1 MRDNN
6 RVAFHTLGCK
16 LNFSESSSLALQ
28 FEKEGFERCSDR
40 DSADIHIINTCS
52 VTDNSDKKCRNIIRK
67 LAKRDPES
75 LIIVTGCYAQLKAE
89 EIAAIEGVDLVIGN
103 NYKGDIVRLTTELV
117 AKSRA
122 KIVSCELSKLTSFFA
137 ACSSGDRTRSFLK
150 VQDGCNYECTY
161 CTIPMARGRS
171 RNISISEIILQVE
184 EIAAKGTKEIVL
196 TGVNI
201 GDFGRTTSE
210 TFIDLI
216 KALDKVEGIERYRIS
231 SIEPNLLTDEVVD
244 FCAASNKFMP
254 HFHIPLQAGSDK
266 TLARMRRR
274 YTTSKFREKIELVKS
289 RIPDVFIGIDVIVG
303 FSGESESDFEECYNF
318 LKEMDPA
325 FLHVFPYSMRANTP
339 AVDFEGVVSSA
350 DKDLRA
356 KRLGELS
363 STLNRNFYNRYVGA
377 TVKVLFESSRKGGKM
392 FGHTENYIV
401 VEVPYK
407 RELLKTIVDV
417 RIAEITDDGI
427 AIGEIV

>member
-16 LNFSESSSLALQ
+16 LNFSESSTLASQ

-40 DSADIHIINTCS
+40 DSADIHVINTCS

-67 LAKRDPES
+67 LVKRDPES

-103 NYKGDIVRLTTELV
+103 NFKNDIVRLTTELV
-117 AKSRA
+117 AKNRA

-137 ACSSGDRTRSFLK
+137 ACSTGDRTRTFLK
-150 VQDGCNYECTY
+150 VQDGCNYECSY
-161 CTIPMARGRS
+161 CTIPMARGKS
-171 RNISISEIILQVE
+171 RNISIEEIVLQAT

-210 TFIDLI
+210 SFLDLI
-216 KALDKVEGIERYRIS
+216 KALDKIEGIERYRIS
-231 SIEPNLLTDEVVD
+231 SIEPNLLTEEIVD
-244 FCAASNKFMP
+244 FCAHSKKFMP

-274 YTTSKFREKIELVKS
+274 YTTSMFRDKIELVRS
-289 RIPDVFIGIDVIVG
+289 RFADVFIGIDVIVG
-303 FSGESESDFEECYNF
+303 FSGESEEQFEECYSF
-318 LKEMDPA
+318 LKELNPS
-325 FLHVFPYSMRANTP
+325 FLHVFPYSVRANTA
-339 AVDFEGVVSSA
+339 AVDFEGVVSPA
-350 DKDLRA
+350 DKDIRA
-356 KRLGELS
+356 KRLGDLS
-363 STLNRNFYNRYVGA
+363 DTLHRSFCDSYVG
-377 TVKVLFESSRKGGKM
+377 TVQKVLFESTRKGGKM
-392 FGHTENYIV
+392 FGHSENYIV
-401 VEVPYK
+401 VEVPYQ

-417 RIAEITDDGI
+417 RILEINSDGV
-427 AIGEIV
+427 AIGEVV